1 MVESISEKESTQKFI
16 LDLQAAGIM
25 HTSVWTNHLFYKTHS
40 FQAQSSC
47 NEIKREKNDEDSP
60 GGGVDLPWPPCYSCS
75 TPPSLSS
82 SLQII
87 IGGKY
92 DIWMLTEHCSGM
104 FGGLHNMTRSRP
116 VCARRDFFQIVDLFS
131 RSLAFQEFF

>member
-1 MVESISEKESTQKFI
+1 MVESISENESTQKFI
-16 LDLQAAGIM
+16 LDLQAVGIM

-82 SLQII
+82 SLHII

-92 DIWMLTEHCSGM
+92 DIWMLAEHCSGM
-104 FGGLHNMTRSRP
+104 FGGLHNMTRLRP
-116 VCARRDFFQIVDLFS
+116 ICARRDFSKL
-131 RSLAFQEFF
+131 